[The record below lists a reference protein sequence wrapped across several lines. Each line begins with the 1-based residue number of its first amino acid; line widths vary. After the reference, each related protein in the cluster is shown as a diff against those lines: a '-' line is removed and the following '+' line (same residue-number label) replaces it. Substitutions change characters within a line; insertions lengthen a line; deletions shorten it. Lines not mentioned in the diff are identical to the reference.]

1 LWESEVF
8 GKLYGTSP
16 TKSVKPKTTTLE
28 EEAKLSKAAQ
38 TTKSRINLSPTL
50 TPKQKQELIAEADR
64 IAAGERRQVS
74 TGGPTPSLFKKLQD
88 VAYSKILSPF
98 KSAYKTGGDISIE
111 SQGKAWAGLIG
122 GIIKPADR
130 LGQSITKELSD
141 LQLSIKNPVL
151 REAAKGA
158 GGVLLPLQQIG
169 ADIVSMGNK
178 KEQLLQRPDVG
189 EDKIQFSIIDMVNQA
204 KDPDWGLKKTVIAKR
219 NAEGN
224 KFIGGVQNLIAEEI
238 TKPLNYVT
246 GVGQV
251 QYIGKAGRIAL
262 AAKFQTVEMI
272 AKYPVLA
279 NKANEIT
286 RIGMWGDS

>member
-1 LWESEVF
+1 MAITPNPVTAFRKSGKTPPKPPNLWESEVF

-130 LGQSITKELSD
+130 FGQSITKELSD

-151 REAAKGA
+151 REVTKGA
-158 GGVLLPLQQIG
+158 GGVLLPLQQICCRH
-169 ADIVSMGNK
+169 IISMGNK

-189 EDKIQFSIIDMVNQA
+189 EDKVQFQH
-204 KDPDWGLKKTVIAKR
+204 
-219 NAEGN
+219 
-224 KFIGGVQNLIAEEI
+224 
-238 TKPLNYVT
+238 Y
-246 GVGQV
+246 
-251 QYIGKAGRIAL
+251 
-262 AAKFQTVEMI
+262 
-272 AKYPVLA
+272 
-279 NKANEIT
+279 
-286 RIGMWGDS
+286 

>member
-1 LWESEVF
+1 MAITPNPVTAFRKSSKTPPKPPKLEDYY
-8 GKLYGTSP
+8 KTLYGENAPKTPKPTTEKP
-16 TKSVKPKTTTLE
+16 TKSFVSQKPKTTTIE
-28 EEAKLSKAAQ
+28 EQQKLFTGTRTVQ
-38 TTKSRINLSPTL
+38 QRIRSSETL

-151 REAAKGA
+151 REVTKGA

-169 ADIVSMGNK
+169 ADIISMGNK

-189 EDKIQFSIIDMVNQA
+189 EDKVQFSIIDMVNQA

-219 NAEGN
+219 NTEGN
-224 KFIGGVQNLIAEEI
+224 KFIGSA
-238 TKPLNYVT
+238 TKPYRRRNY
-246 GVGQV
+246 
-251 QYIGKAGRIAL
+251 
-262 AAKFQTVEMI
+262 
-272 AKYPVLA
+272 
-279 NKANEIT
+279 
-286 RIGMWGDS
+286 